1 MKNEVIHARIS
12 EDIKKES
19 EIILNNIG
27 MTLSQSIDL
36 FLRQVVL
43 KRGIPFELNDISNE
57 KDDIEELAYI
67 INSVDGNEPPVEAK
81 KLIHLYSLGYI
92 DYETAKFGIMRLFTN
107 DR

>member
-12 EDIKKES
+12 EEIKKES

-27 MTLSQSIDL
+27 ITLSQSIDL

-43 KRGIPFELNDISNE
+43 KRGIPFELNDISNK
-57 KDDIEELAYI
+57 KDDVEELSYI